1 MRNITFR
8 LLTIIALLHFSVA
21 AALAQFEYISPKNGS
36 INNFR
41 DANMIL
47 RNGALMNASS
57 VTADKIILNG
67 TQSGIVAANVV
78 LSSDGKT
85 VCITPSQPFQYGE
98 TVTVTVQ
105 DGLKTLAGQSLN
117 GTTYSF
123 SIRKQ
128 MTAEQQQQLE
138 EYLATHDDGGYLLSE
153 PRESIYVPYQEA
165 NNRDN
170 TFKFINLYTNNS
182 AALAPGELFFH
193 RNSGSSP
200 TTASG
205 IGYGI
210 MTTDADSIFY
220 RASTSDGSNF
230 HVNLN
235 GDLTALRLDPGVDTG
250 ILVLDS
256 SYNII
261 DEVHCKNGL
270 APSQHEQL
278 FFPDGTKWF
287 CIYDWQAGWDLS
299 QYPGGSS
306 SCTVNVSWIQCLDA
320 SGNVVFEWRTDE
332 HFLPSDATPDI
343 SLGTTTVDPWHINAF
358 FKDNDGNLVV
368 SLRNMDRIVKVKVSN
383 GSILWQ
389 WKGLKSTDID
399 NNVIITTN
407 DPNGGFSHMHN
418 VQRLPNGHIL
428 MFDNGNSQPSPNQ
441 RSQPKEYVLDET
453 NLTASCVWYYTH
465 PQVNGFNM
473 YTRNQGRV
481 QRFANGNT
489 LIGYGLPDKQG
500 LPNGAE
506 IDANGNIVWEFR
518 FKDSTEYTYRLY
530 KTEWDPNVGIGEVKT
545 NAKVLQAYPNPGN
558 GLISVTAT
566 IPSSGN
572 VTFSVVNLLGQKVF
586 SHTEKLR
593 TGMNTVLLDLTGLN
607 KGIYILDMVAGK
619 MKQEQRLVIQ

>member
-1 MRNITFR
+1 MSNLTSR
-8 LLTIIALLHFSVA
+8 LLTLLALLIFSTGA
-21 AALAQFEYISPKNGS
+21 ANAQFEYISPKNGS

-41 DANMIL
+41 DAHMIL

-57 VTADKIILNG
+57 VSADKIILSG
-67 TQSGIVAANVV
+67 SESGIIAANVV
-78 LSSDGKT
+78 LSTDGKT
-85 VCITPSQPFQYGE
+85 VCITPSLPFKYGE
-98 TVTVTVQ
+98 TVDVTVL
-105 DGLKTLAGQSLN
+105 DGLKTLSGESLT
-117 GTTYSF
+117 GTTFSF

-128 MTAEQQQQLE
+128 MTATQQQQLE

-153 PRESIYVPYQEA
+153 PRESIYVPH
-165 NNRDN
+165 NNATTRDN
-170 TFKFINLYTNNS
+170 TFDFINILTNNS

-193 RNSGSSP
+193 RNSGASP
-200 TTASG
+200 TSSSG

-210 MTTDADSIFY
+210 MTSDADSVFY

-235 GDLTALRLDPGVDTG
+235 GDLTALRLDANVDTG
-250 ILVLDS
+250 IIVMDS
-256 SYNII
+256 SYNIT
-261 DEVHCKNGL
+261 DVVHCKNGL

-278 FFPDGTKWF
+278 FFPDGSKWF

-306 SCTVNVSWIQCLDA
+306 SCTVNVSWIQAVDGN
-320 SGNVVFEWRTDE
+320 GNVTFEWRTDE

-358 FKDNDGNLVV
+358 FKDNDGNLIV

-399 NNVIITTN
+399 NNVIITSN
-407 DPNGGFSHMHN
+407 DPNGGFSHAHN
-418 VQRLPNGHIL
+418 VQRIANGHIL

-441 RSQPKEYVLDET
+441 RSQPKEYILDET
-453 NLTASCVWYYTH
+453 NLTANCVWYYTH

-473 YTRNQGRV
+473 YTRNQGSV

-500 LPNGAE
+500 LPNGGE
-506 IDANGNIVWEFR
+506 IDANGNILWEFR

-530 KTEWDPNVGIGEVKT
+530 KTAWDPNVGIADVKADR
-545 NAKVLQAYPNPGN
+545 NQLQVYPNPGN
-558 GLISVTAT
+558 GLIAVTANIPAAGKVT
-566 IPSSGN
+566 I
-572 VTFSVVNLLGQKVF
+572 SVVNLLGQKVF
-586 SHTEKLR
+586 TTTEKLHA
-593 TGMNTVLLDLTGLN
+593 GLNTLSLDLTALHE
-607 KGIYILDMVAGK
+607 GIYVLDMVAGK
-619 MKQEQRLVIQ
+619 MKLEQRLVIE